1 MKRWILALS
10 VMCCV
15 SVADAEDVDTAAVA
29 DMDLPALFDYASRY
43 PDTEERQEL
52 KQPAFQELLSREER
66 AIEFLLAHVHIKN
79 IWYQVYLQ
87 QLIPRVDAKKAM
99 PALRAALRSEHV
111 DTRRTAVYFLGLY
124 EDRYDATELLPLLQH
139 KKTRGLVV
147 RTLGKWQTVEQRPA
161 VLDLLKNGNERE
173 RVLAVNALRDM
184 GADEDA
190 TDALISALNDDM
202 FTVRL
207 AAARALAVYDQ
218 SAVKAVIKALDAERR
233 DSRET
238 SRMRELI
245 RTLGAMEST
254 RGDRPLKKLTRHDDA
269 AVARDAKLALEKAF
283 RPVLGL

>member
-254 RGDRPLKKLTRHDDA
+254 RGDRLLKKLTRHDDA

>member
-173 RVLAVNALRDM
+173 RVLAANALRDM

-254 RGDRPLKKLTRHDDA
+254 RGDRLLKKLTRHDDA

>member
-10 VMCCV
+10 MMCCV
-15 SVADAEDVDTAAVA
+15 SVAEAEDVVAPAVA
-29 DMDLPALFDYASRY
+29 DMDLPTLFDYASRY

-52 KQPAFQELLSREER
+52 KQPAFQEILSREER
-66 AIEFLLAHVHIKN
+66 AIEFLLEHVHIKN

-87 QLIPRVDAKKAM
+87 QLIPKVDAKKAM
-99 PALRAALRSEHV
+99 PALRAALKSEHV

-124 EDRYDATELLPLLQH
+124 EDRYDATDLLPLLQH
-139 KKTRGLVV
+139 EKTRGLVV
-147 RTLGKWQTVEQRPA
+147 RTLGKWQVVEQRPA
-161 VLDLLKNGNERE
+161 VLDLLKDGNERE

-190 TDALISALNDDM
+190 TDALISALSDDM

-207 AAARALAVYDQ
+207 AAARALAVFDR
-218 SAVKAVIKALDAERR
+218 SAVKAVIQALDAELREGR
-233 DSRET
+233 DI

-254 RGDRPLKKLTRHDDA
+254 RGDRMLKKLVRYDDA
-269 AVARDAKLALEKAF
+269 AVARDAALALKKAF